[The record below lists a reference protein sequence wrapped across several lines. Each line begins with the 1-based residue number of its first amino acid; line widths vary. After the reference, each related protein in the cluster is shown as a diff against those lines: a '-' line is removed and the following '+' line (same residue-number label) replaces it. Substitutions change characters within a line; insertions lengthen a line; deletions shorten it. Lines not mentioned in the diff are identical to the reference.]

1 MKKLVRAINHCH
13 ANGVVHRDIKPEN
26 IMIGA
31 DKEIKLIDFGLSK
44 IDKSKNQHLTT
55 IAGTPYYM
63 APEVLEGDYNNK
75 CDIWSLGVLMYV
87 LVSGY
92 LPFQGENRYEVFQKI
107 QAGKYHFNHKEF
119 VKVSEEGKKLISK
132 MLVVDPKLRIT
143 GAEILWDPW
152 IKKFGKSVKVGD
164 EEDKLDPD
172 VIS

>member
-31 DKEIKLIDFGLSK
+31 DNEIKLIDFGLSK

-87 LVSGY
+87 LLSGY
-92 LPFQGENRYEVFQKI
+92 LPF
-107 QAGKYHFNHKEF
+107 
-119 VKVSEEGKKLISK
+119 
-132 MLVVDPKLRIT
+132 
-143 GAEILWDPW
+143 
-152 IKKFGKSVKVGD
+152 
-164 EEDKLDPD
+164 
-172 VIS
+172 